1 MDSPT
6 LGEDGVTPEPEYDE
20 EGNLIE
26 PEPEPEPPRDPT
38 KEERIEAMPKD
49 ALPLSYKSNTLREEL
64 VLGFVD
70 NFRSQF
76 VELYPLRRELLLCP
90 PNECGVKKFVC
101 SSVRPTQLPYKQ
113 LYDVDSCAKFFA
125 DFVEYEP
132 MEDPTH
138 LPNHI
143 ISPNT
148 VLQWRKGDS
157 FDLASTL
164 TSILLGA
171 GYDAY
176 CVSGYAPKRVC
187 LADESRY
194 QCPLAKEQQVKKETT
209 ELRDL
214 EAETGYKL
222 KPIPDL
228 TSKYDA
234 RKVREEAE
242 KTAAKIE
249 VDAGEDWDAL
259 IAGDDAADEL
269 HGIRVHSWV
278 LVLAGKR
285 DILENSFYV
294 EPATGTMY
302 PVNQSPYIAL
312 ESIWNN
318 HNYWVNMQDC
328 SRGID
333 TLTFDLM
340 NTNNWEYIMLDHNRN
355 SDALAIV
362 PESQDAQKLDRG
374 ASDDWGT
381 SENLVQE
388 QDAAALE
395 AENSTM
401 SENLLDLSSSWC
413 PKLYIPKSAFDT
425 VAPSRQKTKMYHK
438 CKLEVFAD
446 YSQQDGLV
454 QRLTLYD
461 DRERTEARQIR
472 ELYRFRKDKLCCRE
486 NFVQEGRK
494 LEMFDKGRM
503 PRGEV
508 LDGLKQL
515 EYWSGKRRILEFY
528 PGARID
534 GLVHREDIF
543 GRKVN
548 EFFSHHDE
556 GLQRRSIHYTLPE
569 DKRQSVEE
577 KFAEQWVPDPGCT
590 DIHKVKEVYEKQV
603 VPCGEEDPNA
613 EPSVSQIKYMVSSGQ
628 VGRIEVDYHYKP
640 CRIVHDRRVYSKDGL
655 IEEELVQVDPFAVK
669 PKLAQTNDDLKELQL
684 RFAVANQ
691 NIREMERNMLEL
703 MRNRHMDEEDIDVVT
718 HVYDASRNMGDE
730 DQKDEE
736 EDPEEEVYDPLKP
749 FLPHDYSGGELEL
762 KQAEKVKSE
771 CLKNLKQRLVER
783 KEIIEARLLGE
794 QSELDQ
800 KRQQFNRQ
808 KESLDPSEIDKFE
821 QIEKEALFRIN
832 ILQMRLEKHNEDAF
846 GKLNDLYTQLK
857 KDERLRK
864 LYE

>member
-1 MDSPT
+1 MASETP
-6 LGEDGVTPEPEYDE
+6 EDDLTTPEPEYDE

-26 PEPEPEPPRDPT
+26 PEPEPVTPRDPT
-38 KEERIEAMPKD
+38 KNERIESMPKD
-49 ALPLSYKSNTLREEL
+49 PLPNSYKSNTLREEL
-64 VLGFVD
+64 VLGFVN

-76 VELYPLRRELLLCP
+76 VELYPLRRELILCP

-138 LPNHI
+138 LPQHV

-148 VLQWRKGDS
+148 VLSWRKGDS
-157 FDLASTL
+157 FDLAITL

-194 QCPLAKEQQVKKETT
+194 QCPMARQQEVKEEATH
-209 ELRDL
+209 LRDL

-234 RKVREEAE
+234 RKLAEEAAR
-242 KTAAKIE
+242 TAAQVV
-249 VDAGEDWDAL
+249 VDTGEDWDAL

-294 EPATGTMY
+294 EPATGTLY
-302 PVNQSPYIAL
+302 PVNQSPYISL

-333 TLTFDLM
+333 TLAFDLM

-355 SDALAIV
+355 SDALLPVAV
-362 PESQDAQKLDRG
+362 EAEETAAAGDE
-374 ASDDWGT
+374 WGS
-381 SENLVQE
+381 SENLAQVE
-388 QDAAALE
+388 EAAIADL
-395 AENSTM
+395 AAQQATV

-413 PKLYIPKSAFDT
+413 PKLQIPKSAFDT

-454 QRLTLYD
+454 QRLTLYN
-461 DRERTEARQIR
+461 DRERTEARQVR

-494 LEMFDKGRM
+494 LEKFDKGRM

-548 EFFSHHDE
+548 ELFSHHDE
-556 GLQRRSIHYTLPE
+556 GLQRRSIHYTLPQEKRKAVE
-569 DKRQSVEE
+569 DKYDE
-577 KFAEQWVPDPGCT
+577 KWVPDPSCT
-590 DIHKVKEVYEKQV
+590 EIHKVKEVYEKKP
-603 VPCGEEDPNA
+603 VPCGEETTA
-613 EPSVSQIKYMVSSGQ
+613 EPGIAQIKYMVASGQ
-628 VGRIEVDYHYKP
+628 VWRIEVDYHYKP
-640 CRIVHDRRVYSKDGL
+640 CRIVHDRRVYSKDKL
-655 IEEELVQVDPFAVK
+655 IEEELVQVDPFAEPLK
-669 PKLAQTNDDLKELQL
+669 PAQTNDDLRELQL

-703 MRNRHMDEEDIDVVT
+703 MRNRYMDEEDIDVVT
-718 HVYDASRNMGDE
+718 HVYDASRNLNDE
-730 DQKDEE
+730 DQKEE
-736 EDPEEEVYDPLKP
+736 DEDPEEEIYDPLKP
-749 FLPHDYSGGELEL
+749 FLPHDYSGGELEM
-762 KQAEKVKSE
+762 KQAEKVKTE

-783 KEIIEARLLGE
+783 KEIIEARLLTE

-800 KRQQFNRQ
+800 QRQQFNRQ

-821 QIEKEALFRIN
+821 QREKEALFRIN